1 MPILREAFAEFPGS
15 RFRSVDRS
23 RLNSAER
30 SLWITFYIKT
40 KDNYCITFPIYN
52 LLIRVESP
60 VAATDNRIRPD
71 LLTSN
76 SYYLK
81 E

>member
-1 MPILREAFAEFPGS
+1 MRGNSID
-15 RFRSVDRS
+15 RFFKLK
-23 RLNSAER
+23 RLASGNSAER

-40 KDNYCITFPIYN
+40 KDNYRITFPIYN
-52 LLIRVESP
+52 LLTRVESP
-60 VAATDNRIRPD
+60 LAATDNRIRPD